1 MIRPLALALCA
12 ALLCGAAAAADV
24 TYYPVPVGT
33 GPRDVAPATDGRVWF
48 TAQRQGAVGLL
59 DPLTGQ
65 TRLVPLGV
73 GSSPRS
79 LVVDQ
84 QGAAWITDPGL
95 DALVRVD
102 PVELAVRTFPLKGT
116 APGTGLEGL
125 ALDRNGDL
133 WFTGQQ
139 GFIGRFKP
147 ASNSLEVW
155 PAPGGP
161 GPSGITVTP
170 NGEVWY
176 SNEPARHIGRIE
188 PTTGHA
194 TLVDVPETSAGPRL
208 IWSDSRGTLWVSEA
222 SGGRL
227 SRFDPLG
234 EAWSSWKIPGSN
246 ADAHALYVDEQERV
260 WLSDF
265 SANAILRFNPFSRLF
280 ASFPSDR
287 PGAQVTRL
295 AGRTGEVWGA
305 ESAQDRLVM
314 IKY

>member
-1 MIRPLALALCA
+1 MIRPLVLALCA
-12 ALLCGAAAAADV
+12 TLLCGAAIAADV

-33 GPRDVAPATDGRVWF
+33 APRDLAPATDGRVWF

-65 TRLVPLGV
+65 TQLVPLGK

-79 LVVDQ
+79 LLVDQ
-84 QGAAWITDPGL
+84 EGAAWITDPGL

-102 PVELAVRTFPLKGT
+102 PVDQSVSTFPLKGT
-116 APGTGLEGL
+116 AAGIELEDL
-125 ALDRNGDL
+125 AQDRNGDI
-133 WFTGQQ
+133 WFTGKR
-139 GFIGRFKP
+139 GFYGRFKP
-147 ASNSLEVW
+147 ARRNLEVW

-161 GPSGITVTP
+161 GPGGITVTP

-176 SNEPARHIGRIE
+176 ANEPARHIGRID
-188 PTTGHA
+188 PGTGQA
-194 TLVDVPETSAGPRL
+194 KLVDLPEASASPRV

-222 SGGRL
+222 AGGRL

-234 EAWSSWKIPGSN
+234 EAWNSWKIPGSN

-265 SANAILRFNPFSRLF
+265 SANAILRFNPFSRRF

-287 PGAQVTRL
+287 PGAQVTQL